1 MYVCA
6 SIILAIFNIGNIFSV
21 EIYFF
26 NNCDVDLSGTWSFC
40 QKTAMIFPF
49 ARIFF
54 MYNHFNLLLFETFFS
69 FSAIGL
75 RYLAFYF
82 KGDFLE
88 CYICEDHFY
97 SDHRYLRAIFHSNS
111 YSQSSC
117 ICKFIF
123 YFHHY
128 IL

>member
-1 MYVCA
+1 M
-6 SIILAIFNIGNIFSV
+6 
-21 EIYFF
+21 
-26 NNCDVDLSGTWSFC
+26 DLSGTWSSC

-69 FSAIGL
+69 FSALGL

-97 SDHRYLRAIFHSNS
+97 SDHRYLRAIFHSPKVHVFANLF
-111 YSQSSC
+111 
-117 ICKFIF
+117 FIF
-123 YFHHY
+123 II
-128 IL
+128 ILYNSIIT